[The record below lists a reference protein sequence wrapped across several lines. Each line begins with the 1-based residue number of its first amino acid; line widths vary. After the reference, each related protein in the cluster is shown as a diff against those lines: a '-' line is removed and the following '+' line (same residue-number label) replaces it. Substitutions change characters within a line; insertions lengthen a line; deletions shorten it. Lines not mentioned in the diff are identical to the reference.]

1 MLKPIKNQSNQDD
14 IQKLRDYDDRL
25 KQLESAIVL
34 IIQKL
39 DLIISKL
46 G

>member
-39 DLIISKL
+39 DLIISKI